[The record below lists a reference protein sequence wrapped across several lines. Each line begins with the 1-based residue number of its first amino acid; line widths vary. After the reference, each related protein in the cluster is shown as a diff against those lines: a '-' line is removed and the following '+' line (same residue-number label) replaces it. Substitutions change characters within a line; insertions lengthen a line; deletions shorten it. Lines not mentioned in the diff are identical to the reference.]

1 MGEER
6 GATMQMTMKREVLF
20 RALQRVQGVVERR
33 NTMPILSHA
42 LIDAKGAEASIFATD
57 LEIGLK
63 GRYEAQ
69 VQEPGQ
75 ITVSARKLYEIV
87 RELLHEE
94 IRLVSS
100 DHKSVS
106 LEAGKSRFQMMMLPP
121 EEFPPMPAVD
131 GATELS
137 IDGAAMGELIR
148 KTVFAVGE
156 NDARYVLNGTLLT
169 TASVNGKRILRLV
182 GTDGHRLALADRE
195 VAGAGGAS
203 KAKGVADINS
213 IIPKKALLE
222 IRRLLEEKA
231 DGPLALG
238 IAKNQCT
245 VQLDGVVLVARL
257 MEGTY
262 PNYQQV
268 IPKGATKSLVVNR
281 QLLEGALR
289 RVALLAREKT
299 NAVKWDLAGGRL
311 VLTASNPDLGEAQE
325 ELSVSYSGENV
336 TTGFNARYLLDA
348 LGVVDTEE
356 IIMELKDALSPCVI
370 REHNGGNSLCVVMPM
385 RI

>member
-1 MGEER
+1 
-6 GATMQMTMKREVLF
+6 MQITMKREVLF
-20 RALQRVQGVVERR
+20 RALQRIQGVVERR

-42 LIDAKGAEASIFATD
+42 LIDAKGAEATIFATD

-63 GRYEAQ
+63 GQYEAQ
-69 VQEPGQ
+69 VREAGQ

-87 RELLHEE
+87 RELTHEE
-94 IRLVSS
+94 IHLVSS
-100 DHKSVS
+100 DRKTVS
-106 LEAGKSRFQMMMLPP
+106 LEAGKSRFQMMTLPS
-121 EEFPPMPAVD
+121 EEFPSMPAVD
-131 GATELS
+131 SATELI
-137 IDGAAMGELIR
+137 IDGVAMSELIR

-169 TASVNGKRILRLV
+169 TASVNGKSMLRLV

-195 VAGAGGAS
+195 VAGSGGAS
-203 KAKGVADINS
+203 KPKSIAEINA

-245 VQLDGVVLVARL
+245 VQHDGVVLVARL

-268 IPKGATKSLVVNR
+268 IPKGAMKSLVVNR

-325 ELSVSYSGENV
+325 ELSVTYAGESV

-348 LGVVDTEE
+348 LSVVDTEE
-356 IIMELKDALSPCVI
+356 IVMELKDALSPCVI
-370 REHNGGNSLCVVMPM
+370 REHNGGSSLCVIMPM

>member
-1 MGEER
+1 
-6 GATMQMTMKREVLF
+6 MQMTMKREVLF

-42 LIDAKGAEASIFATD
+42 LIDAKGTEAVIFATD

-69 VQEPGQ
+69 VAEPGQ

-87 RELLHEE
+87 RELPHEE

-100 DHKSVS
+100 DRKSVN
-106 LEAGKSRFQMMMLPP
+106 LEAGKSRFQMMTLPP
-121 EEFPPMPAVD
+121 EEFPALPAVD
-131 GATELS
+131 GALELS

-169 TASVNGKRILRLV
+169 TASVNGKTVLRVV

-195 VAGAGGAS
+195 VTGPGGTSKVKGAAE
-203 KAKGVADINS
+203 INA

-231 DGPLALG
+231 DGPLTLG

-245 VQLDGVVLVARL
+245 VQRDGVVLVARL

-268 IPKGATKSLVVNR
+268 IPKGAMKSLTVNR

-299 NAVKWDLAGGRL
+299 NAVKWELTGGRL
-311 VLTASNPDLGEAQE
+311 MLTASNPDVGEAQE
-325 ELSVSYSGENV
+325 ELAVTYAGEGV

-348 LGVVDTEE
+348 LSVTDTEE
-356 IIMELKDALSPCVI
+356 VVMELKDALSPCVI
-370 REHNGGNSLCVVMPM
+370 REHNGDGSLCVIMPM

>member
-1 MGEER
+1 
-6 GATMQMTMKREVLF
+6 MQMTMKREVLF

-42 LIDAKGAEASIFATD
+42 LIDAKGAEVSIFATD

-63 GRYEAQ
+63 GQYEAQ
-69 VQEPGQ
+69 VREPGQ
-75 ITVSARKLYEIV
+75 IAVSARKLYEIV
-87 RELLHEE
+87 RELPHEE

-100 DHKSVS
+100 DRKSVS
-106 LEAGKSRFQMMMLPP
+106 LEAGKSRFQMMTLPP

-169 TASVNGKRILRLV
+169 TASVNGKSVLRLV

-195 VAGAGGAS
+195 ATGPGGAS
-203 KAKGVADINS
+203 KAKGLAEINA

-222 IRRLLEEKA
+222 IRRLVEEKA

-245 VQLDGVVLVARL
+245 VQYDGVVLVARL

-299 NAVKWDLAGGRL
+299 NAVKWDLTGGRL

-325 ELSVSYSGENV
+325 ELSVTYSGESV

-348 LGVVDTEE
+348 LSVVDTEE
-356 IIMELKDALSPCVI
+356 IVMELKDALSPCVI

>member
-1 MGEER
+1 
-6 GATMQMTMKREVLF
+6 MQMTMKREVLF
-20 RALQRVQGVVERR
+20 RALQRIQGVVERR

-42 LIDAKGAEASIFATD
+42 LIDAKGSDASIFATD

-63 GRYEAQ
+63 GHYEAQ
-69 VQEPGQ
+69 VREPGQ

-87 RELLHEE
+87 RELPHEE
-94 IRLVSS
+94 IRLLSS
-100 DHKSVS
+100 DRKSVS
-106 LEAGKSRFQMMMLPP
+106 LEAGKSRFQMMTLPP
-121 EEFPPMPAVD
+121 EEFPPLPAVD
-131 GATELS
+131 GAVELS
-137 IDGAAMGELIR
+137 IDGVALGELIR

-169 TASVNGKRILRLV
+169 TASVNGKTVLRVV

-195 VAGAGGAS
+195 VAGPGGGS
-203 KAKGVADINS
+203 KAKGAPEINA

-222 IRRLLEEKA
+222 IRRLLEEKT
-231 DGPLALG
+231 DGPLTLG
-238 IAKNQCT
+238 VAKNQCT
-245 VQLDGVVLVARL
+245 VQRDGVVLIARL

-262 PNYQQV
+262 PNYHQV

-289 RVALLAREKT
+289 RVSLLAREKT
-299 NAVKWDLAGGRL
+299 NAVKWDLSNGRL
-311 VLTASNPDLGEAQE
+311 VLTASNPDIGEAQE
-325 ELSVSYSGENV
+325 ELSVTYSGEGV

-348 LGVVDTEE
+348 LSVADTEE
-356 IIMELKDALSPCVI
+356 IVMDLKDALSPCVI
-370 REHNGGNSLCVVMPM
+370 REHNGDTSLCVIMPM

>member
-1 MGEER
+1 
-6 GATMQMTMKREVLF
+6 MQITMKREVLF
-20 RALQRVQGVVERR
+20 RAIQRVQGVVERR

-42 LIDAKGAEASIFATD
+42 LIEAKGAEVTIFATD
-57 LEIGLK
+57 LEIGLR

-69 VQEPGQ
+69 VSEPGL

-87 RELLHEE
+87 RELSHEE
-94 IRLVSS
+94 IRLVSA
-100 DHKSVS
+100 DHKSVG
-106 LEAGKSRFQMMMLPP
+106 LEAGKSRFQMMTLPP
-121 EEFPPMPAVD
+121 EEFPTMPAVE
-131 GATELS
+131 GALELT
-137 IDGAAMGELIR
+137 IEGAAMGELIR

-169 TASVNGKRILRLV
+169 SASVNGKHVLRLV
-182 GTDGHRLALADRE
+182 GTDGHRLALADQE
-195 VAGAGGAS
+195 VTGSGGAS
-203 KAKGVADINS
+203 KAKGLGEINA

-231 DGPLALG
+231 DGPLVLG

-245 VQLDGVVLVARL
+245 VQHEGVVLVARL

-268 IPKGATKSLVVNR
+268 IPKGATKSLIVNR
-281 QLLEGALR
+281 QALEGALR

-299 NAVKWDLAGGRL
+299 NAVKWDLSSGRL

-325 ELSVSYSGENV
+325 ELAVTYTGEGV

-348 LGVVDTEE
+348 LSVVNTEE
-356 IIMELKDALSPCVI
+356 MVMELKDALSPCVI
-370 REHNGGNSLCVVMPM
+370 REHNGGSSLCVVMPM

>member
-1 MGEER
+1 
-6 GATMQMTMKREVLF
+6 MQITMKREVLF
-20 RALQRVQGVVERR
+20 RALQRIQGVVERR

-42 LIDAKGAEASIFATD
+42 LIDAKGAEATIFATD

-63 GRYEAQ
+63 GQYEAQ
-69 VQEPGQ
+69 VREAGQ

-87 RELLHEE
+87 RELPHED
-94 IRLVSS
+94 IHLVSS
-100 DHKSVS
+100 DRKSVS
-106 LEAGKSRFQMMMLPP
+106 LEAGKSRFQMMTLPP
-121 EEFPPMPAVD
+121 EEFPSMPAVD
-131 GATELS
+131 SAAELG
-137 IDGAAMGELIR
+137 IDGVAMSELIR

-169 TASVNGKRILRLV
+169 TASVNGKHVLRLV

-195 VAGAGGAS
+195 VTSSGGAS
-203 KAKGVADINS
+203 KPKSLAEINA

-245 VQLDGVVLVARL
+245 VQHDGVVLVARL

-268 IPKGATKSLVVNR
+268 IPKGVMKSLVVNR

-325 ELSVSYSGENV
+325 ELSVAYAGESV

-348 LGVVDTEE
+348 LSVVDTEE
-356 IIMELKDALSPCVI
+356 IVMELKDALSPCVI
-370 REHNGGNSLCVVMPM
+370 REHNGGSSLCVIMPM